1 MLQIPPTVVVSIGEL
16 EREARLTLTYSQNMW
31 CSD

>member
-16 EREARLTLTYSQNMW
+16 EREARLTLTYSQNM
-31 CSD
+31 